1 MHEHSAAGS
10 IPITRGRALTVLAL
24 ITVVGA
30 AFRFYHLDWGAPS
43 YHFHIDEHFVTAPA
57 DAMRRSMKEAA
68 DSPKFFMYSPLPMYL
83 INVVRAMYE
92 WFGHTLDL
100 KSPNDEVVY
109 MVLTRG
115 CSALF
120 ATATIPLAYI
130 CSTKVAGRLAGLIA
144 AALLACAVLHI
155 QDAHFAAEDIAVTCT
170 AVLALWMSLRLV
182 ERGDWTSL
190 VLCGVSFAIAILCRY
205 SGAFVL
211 GVVGVA
217 YFLAPGRPERL
228 QPIGAWVQWVLRGI
242 TPIAIAA
249 VTFLL
254 VDPLAWQYPAKFQ
267 DDIKTWVVDPLRG
280 ATKPLWVAQFADV
293 HFPRLY
299 WFTNLLWWGVGPA
312 LEVVGLAGLVWLIA
326 RRDRKAAVVAS
337 FPILYF
343 ISASGTIAPFIRY
356 ALPLTP
362 ALAIAAGVFC
372 ADVIGSR
379 RWRALGLA
387 IAGLT
392 LVTTAAYA
400 AAYLTIYAQPD
411 SRLEASHY
419 LLKVAPAGARVLVEP
434 SQNVVPMGQYLTKP
448 SFYEDYVPWRS
459 KEYDDYF
466 HIVSLDTYDFLYK
479 AKDDQQK
486 RDYIAAQL
494 AKADWIVIDD
504 TFLQFYQHL
513 PEAQHGVVK
522 QYYRDLFAGT
532 LGFKLDKTFKVYP
545 SLFHRMLDDD
555 KAELTF
561 RLFDHPRVFI
571 FRRQTAAPA
580 A

>member
-1 MHEHSAAGS
+1 MLDDSSAG
-10 IPITRGRALTVLAL
+10 PVPLTRARALTILAV
-24 ITVVGA
+24 ITAIGA
-30 AFRFYHLDWGAPS
+30 AFRFYHLDWGAPY

-68 DSPKFFMYSPLPMYL
+68 DFPKFFMYSPLPMYL
-83 INVVRAMYE
+83 INIVRAIYE
-92 WFGHTLDL
+92 RLGHALDL
-100 KSPNDEVVY
+100 RAPNDEVIY

-115 CSALF
+115 VSALF
-120 ATATIPLAYI
+120 ATATIPFTYAAA
-130 CSTKVAGRLAGLIA
+130 SKVAGRLAGLIA
-144 AALLACAVLHI
+144 AALLACTVLHI

-170 AVLALWMSLRLV
+170 AVLTLWMALRLV

-190 VLCGVSFAIAILCRY
+190 VLCGVSFAIAVLCKY

-211 GVVGVA
+211 GVVGIA
-217 YFLAPGRPERL
+217 YLLAPGRPATL
-228 QPIGAWVQWVLRGI
+228 QPIGAWVKWALRGI
-242 TPIAIAA
+242 TPIVIAA
-249 VTFLL
+249 ITFVI

-280 ATKPLWVAQFADV
+280 ATKPMWVAQFADV
-293 HFPRLY
+293 HSPRLY

-343 ISASGTIAPFIRY
+343 ISASNTIAPFVRY

-372 ADVIGSR
+372 ADIMSWR
-379 RWRALGLA
+379 RWRMIGLA
-387 IAGLT
+387 IAGVT
-392 LVTTAAYA
+392 LLTTATYA
-400 AAYLTIYAQPD
+400 AAYMNVYAQPD
-411 SRLEASHY
+411 SRLEASRY
-419 LLKVAPAGARVLVEP
+419 LLQTAPAGSKILVEP
-434 SQNVVPMGQYLTKP
+434 SQNFVPMGLYLTKP

-459 KEYDDYF
+459 KEYDDYY

-479 AKDDQQK
+479 AKSDQQK
-486 RDYIAAQL
+486 RDYIASQL

-522 QYYRDLFAGT
+522 QYYRDLFAGK
-532 LGFKLDKTFKVYP
+532 LGFRLDKTFKVYP
-545 SLFHRMLDDD
+545 SLFNHLIDDD
-555 KAELTF
+555 GAELTF

-571 FRRQTAAPA
+571 FRRQGSAPSA
-580 A
+580 